1 MRSKEVADLAGVTVR
16 TLRHY
21 HHMGLLPE
29 PPRSA
34 NGYRV
39 YGATD
44 VARVLRIKRLASL
57 GISLQQVKEMLD
69 EEGSDAAAHSGNEAL
84 DALDAELAERIEHL
98 QEQRR
103 IIAELRE
110 RSISPDA
117 PPAFAEHLARLKEA
131 GAGSRF
137 VETEL
142 AGLFLVDRLLAT
154 GSEEAESV
162 VQFFE
167 LLGESDRTDRYV
179 QLNERLFALP
189 ADADEAERQN
199 LADDFVS
206 FMLPLL
212 DRGCERYGWDLSRA
226 RIEAMAAPSGID
238 SGHRAAGPE
247 EPEGDAGDGSAYD
260 VFDLYDMETLNAA
273 QRDMSERVSSGVL
286 RALVERVPS

>member
-57 GISLQQVKEMLD
+57 GISLQQIKEMLD
-69 EEGSDAAAHSGNEAL
+69 EEGSDAHSGNEAL

-226 RIEAMAAPSGID
+226 RIEAMAAPSGMD
-238 SGHRAAGPE
+238 SGHCAADPE
-247 EPEGDAGDGSAYD
+247 ESEGDAGDGSAYD

-286 RALVERVPS
+286 RALMERVPS

>member
-34 NGYRV
+34 NGYRA

-69 EEGSDAAAHSGNEAL
+69 EEDADAAAQSGDDAL
-84 DALDAELAERIEHL
+84 AALDAELAERIEHL

-110 RSISPDA
+110 RSISPDV

-131 GAGSRF
+131 GAGARF

-154 GSEEAESV
+154 GSEEAESA

-167 LLGESDRTDRYV
+167 LLGESGRTERYV
-179 QLNERLFALP
+179 QLNERLYALP
-189 ADADEAERQN
+189 ADAGEDERQS
-199 LADDFVS
+199 LADDFVA

-212 DRGCERYGWDLSRA
+212 DRGCERYGWELSRA
-226 RIEAMAAPSGID
+226 RIESMASPSGE
-238 SGHRAAGPE
+238 GRAERAAAHAP
-247 EPEGDAGDGSAYD
+247 DGGADDGLVRD

-273 QRDMSERVSSGVL
+273 QRDMSERVSAGVL
-286 RALVERVPS
+286 RALMERMSS

>member
-29 PPRSA
+29 PPRAA

-57 GISLQQVKEMLD
+57 GVSLQQVKEMLD
-69 EEGSDAAAHSGNEAL
+69 EEGPGAAAQSGDEAL
-84 DALDAELAERIEHL
+84 AALDAELAERIEHL

-103 IIAELRE
+103 IIAELRK
-110 RSISPDA
+110 RSIAPDV
-117 PPAFAEHLARLKEA
+117 PPVFGEHVARLKAA
-131 GAGSRF
+131 GASARF

-142 AGLFLVDRLLAT
+142 AGLLLVDRLIAT
-154 GSEEAESV
+154 GSDEAESV

-167 LLGESDRTDRYV
+167 LLSESNRTDRYV
-179 QLNERLFALP
+179 QLNERLYALP
-189 ADADEAERQN
+189 ADAAEADRQR
-199 LADDFVS
+199 LADDFVA

-212 DRGCERYGWDLSRA
+212 ERGCERYGWELSRE
-226 RIEAMAAPSGID
+226 RIEAMASPSGLAFAGSD
-238 SGHRAAGPE
+238 SGGLPGAG
-247 EPEGDAGDGSAYD
+247 EGDGLVND
-260 VFDLYDMETLNAA
+260 VFDMYDMETLNAA
-273 QRDMSERVSSGVL
+273 QRDMSERVSAGVL
-286 RALVERVPS
+286 RALMDRLAS